1 MTRNQIAFAI
11 ASVGVVLWAA
21 MLAVGAE
28 APAQITRQ
36 EIPGVRNMTKV
47 DPTIACAGATDASA
61 IPEIAK
67 QGYKSI
73 VNLRLSSEPGASI
86 DEGRAAAE
94 KADVRYIH
102 LPFEVARPDAS
113 VVDKF
118 IAAVTDTANQPV
130 FVHCG
135 SANRVAGMWMIKRVV
150 ADGWDSAKAE
160 SEARSIGLS
169 SPVMRDFALE
179 QIAKR
184 KR

>member
-1 MTRNQIAFAI
+1 MTI
-11 ASVGVVLWAA
+11 
-21 MLAVGAE
+21 
-28 APAQITRQ
+28 
-36 EIPGVRNMTKV
+36 V
-47 DPTIACAGATDASA
+47 DPTIACAGATDSSA

-67 QGYKSI
+67 AGYKSI
-73 VNLRLSSEPGASI
+73 VNLRLASETGANI
-86 DEGRAAAE
+86 EEGRAAAT
-94 KADVRYIH
+94 KAGVNYIH
-102 LPFEVARPDAS
+102 LPFEVAKPDEA

-118 IAAVTDTANQPV
+118 IAAVSDTANQPV

-150 ADGWDSAKAE
+150 ADGWDTAKAE

-169 SPVMRDFALE
+169 NPAMRDFALE